1 MADTRTTTREM
12 KIKMYFVD
20 GDDRTLTLK
29 NPRSDVTSADIES
42 LQSFMQNEQPLIG
55 DKLGAA
61 FGKITSA
68 TTIQTEDISLDID
81 N

>member
-1 MADTRTTTREM
+1 MADTRETTREM

-20 GDDRTLTLK
+20 GDDRTLTLR
-29 NPRSDVTSADIES
+29 NPRSDISSTDIAS
-42 LQSFMQNEQPLIG
+42 LQSFMQTEQPLIG
-55 DKLGAA
+55 DKMGAA

-68 TTIQTEDISLDID
+68 KTIQTENISLDID

>member
-1 MADTRTTTREM
+1 MADTRELTSEL

-29 NPRSDVTSADIES
+29 NPISNLTSEQIVA
-42 LQSFMQNEQPLIG
+42 LQTLMQTKQPLIG
-55 DKLGAA
+55 DKMGAA
-61 FGKITSA
+61 FGKIISA
-68 TTIQTEDISLDID
+68 IKISIEDISLDID

>member
-1 MADTRTTTREM
+1 VADTRETTREM

-42 LQSFMQNEQPLIG
+42 LQSFMQTEQPLIG

-68 TTIQTEDISLDID
+68 KTIQTEDISLDID